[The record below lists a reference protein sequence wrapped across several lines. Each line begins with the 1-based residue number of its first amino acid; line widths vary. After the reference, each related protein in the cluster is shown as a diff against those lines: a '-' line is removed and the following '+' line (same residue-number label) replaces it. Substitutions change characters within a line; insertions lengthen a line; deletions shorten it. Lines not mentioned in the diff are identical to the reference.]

1 MEEDVRVKLPLHT
14 ARLELRPFT
23 DADLPAAHRIYS
35 DPEVMRY
42 VGHGPVRGQNE
53 TRGMLAAYA
62 AHQAAHG
69 YSFWA
74 VVERESGALIGDA
87 GLFLSQSIGP
97 EVEVGYTL
105 ARSAWGRGYATE
117 AAHACLDAAFG
128 PLGLDEVIALVV
140 PENARSL
147 RVVARLGMA
156 PDGRRHAYG
165 REHLVFRRGRMAEHE
180 QLLRSLYGAF
190 NARDVDAVIAAMHP
204 DVDWPNAWEGGRVR
218 GHAAVRDYWAR
229 QFAAIDPHVEPRS
242 FTRTE
247 DGRVAIEVHQVVR
260 SPQSGEVLS
269 DLTVTHVYALRDG
282 LVERMDVVE

>member
-1 MEEDVRVKLPLHT
+1 MELPLRT
-14 ARLELRPFT
+14 PRLELRPFT
-23 DADLPAAHRIYS
+23 DADLPEAHRIYS
-35 DPEVMRY
+35 DAEVMRY
-42 VGHGPVRGQNE
+42 VGHGPVRSEHE

-74 VVERESGALIGDA
+74 VVEFASGALIGDA
-87 GLFLSQSIGP
+87 GLFLSQSVGP
-97 EVEVGYTL
+97 EVEVGYTF
-105 ARSAWGRGYATE
+105 ARGAWGHGYATE
-117 AAHACLDAAFG
+117 AARACLDAAFG

-140 PENARSL
+140 PDNARSL

-165 REHLVFRRGRMAEHE
+165 REHLVFRRGRMADHE
-180 QLLRSLYGAF
+180 QLLRTLYAAF

-229 QFAAIDPHVEPRS
+229 QFAAIDPHVEPQA
-242 FTRTE
+242 FATI
-247 DGRVAIEVHQVVR
+247 DGGRIAVEVHQVVR
-260 SPQSGEVLS
+260 SPAGEVLA
-269 DLTVTHVYALRDG
+269 DRTVTHVYTLRDG

>member
-1 MEEDVRVKLPLHT
+1 MELPLRT
-14 ARLELRPFT
+14 PRLELRPFT

-35 DPEVMRY
+35 DLEVMRY
-42 VGHGPVRGQNE
+42 VGHGPVRRKSE

-74 VVERESGALIGDA
+74 VVERERGALIGDA
-87 GLFLSQSIGP
+87 GLFLSQGIGP

-117 AAHACLDAAFG
+117 AARACLDAAFG

-140 PENARSL
+140 PDNARSL

-180 QLLRSLYGAF
+180 QHLRALYDAF
-190 NARDVDAVIAAMHP
+190 NARDVEAVIAAMQP
-204 DVDWPNAWEGGRVR
+204 DVDWPNAWEGGRLH

-229 QFAAIDPHVEPRS
+229 QFAAIDPRVEPQA
-242 FTRTE
+242 FATRD
-247 DGRVAIEVHQVVR
+247 DGRIAVEVHQVVR
-260 SPQSGEVLS
+260 SRQSGEVLS
-269 DLTVTHVYALRDG
+269 DRTVTHVYALRDG

>member
-1 MEEDVRVKLPLHT
+1 MELPLRT
-14 ARLELRPFT
+14 PRLELRPFT
-23 DADLPAAHRIYS
+23 DADISAAHRIYS

-42 VGHGPVRGQNE
+42 VGHGPVRSEHE
-53 TRGMLAAYA
+53 TRGMLAAYI

-74 VVERESGALIGDA
+74 VVERASGALIGDA

-105 ARSAWGRGYATE
+105 ARRTWGRGYATE
-117 AAHACLDAAFG
+117 AARACLDAAFG

-140 PENARSL
+140 PDNARSL
-147 RVVARLGMA
+147 HVVARLGMT

-165 REHLVFRRGRMAEHE
+165 REHLVFRRGRMTDHE
-180 QLLRSLYGAF
+180 ELLRALYAAF
-190 NARDVDAVIAAMHP
+190 NARNVDAVIAAMHP
-204 DVDWPNAWEGGRVR
+204 DVDWPNAWEGGRLR

-229 QFAAIDPHVEPRS
+229 QFAAIDPHVEPQA
-242 FTRTE
+242 FATIE
-247 DGRVAIEVHQVVR
+247 GGRIAVEVHQVVR
-260 SPQSGEVLS
+260 SPAG
-269 DLTVTHVYALRDG
+269 DLLADRTVTHVYALRGG